1 MNKGFCILAE
11 NNSTTDYVKQAYI
24 LALSIHRHNKNQKV
38 SLLTNDIVP
47 DCYKTV
53 FDKIIPIPWCNDSK
67 GQEWKIN
74 NRWKIYHITPYQET
88 IVMDAD
94 MLVLENIE
102 HWWAELQKYDLFFV
116 SNVKTYRGETATSN
130 YYRKMFT
137 ANDLPNLYS
146 GIHYFKKTDDNK
158 TFFVL
163 LEMIV
168 KNFTTFYEWY
178 APNNRQNF
186 CSIDASVALASKILG
201 NAGYVSNP
209 DSFITFT
216 HMKTN
221 VQNWLHSK
229 SKWTDTI
236 AYDVDN
242 LGNLYVGNFIQKGVF
257 HYVENG
263 FLNNDIIRRLE
274 KL

>member
-1 MNKGFCILAE
+1 MTKGFCILAE
-11 NNSTTDYVKQAYI
+11 NNSTTDYVRQAYL

-47 DCYKTV
+47 DQYKAV
-53 FDKIIPIPWCNDSK
+53 FDKIIPIPWYNDAK

-102 HWWAELQKYDLFFV
+102 HWWSELQKHDLFFV
-116 SNVKTYRGETATSN
+116 SDVKTYRGETVTSD

-137 ANDLPNLYS
+137 ANNLPNLYS

-168 KNFTTFYEWY
+168 KNFDTFYEWY

-186 CSIDASVALASKILG
+186 CSIDVSVSLASKILG
-201 NAGYVSNP
+201 NSRYLSIPN
-209 DSFITFT
+209 SFITFT
-216 HMKTN
+216 HMKPN
-221 VQNWLHSK
+221 VQNWLQSK

-242 LGNLYVGNFIQKGVF
+242 LGNLYVGNFLQRGVF
-257 HYVENG
+257 HYVENE
-263 FLNNDIIRRLE
+263 FLNNDINKRLE
-274 KL
+274 QL